1 MARQSQRARM
11 PAAPVACPAGTT
23 CIACSAG
30 RVAASVANA
39 ASRGSPSVGR
49 LHSQALQAAPTGR
62 PGWIRVARRGAFAY
76 TDAIAAAAVV
86 SFAAL
91 GHHRVPV

>member
-1 MARQSQRARM
+1 MARQS
-11 PAAPVACPAGTT
+11 P
-23 CIACSAG
+23 
-30 RVAASVANA
+30 
-39 ASRGSPSVGR
+39 SRGSLSVGR
-49 LHSQALQAAPTGR
+49 LPSQALQAAATGR

>member
-1 MARQSQRARM
+1 MARQSHRACM
-11 PAAPVACPAGTT
+11 PAVPVVCPAGTT

-30 RVAASVANA
+30 GVAASVANA
-39 ASRGSPSVGR
+39 PSRGTCR
-49 LHSQALQAAPTGR
+49 WR

-76 TDAIAAAAVV
+76 PDAIAAAAVV
-86 SFAAL
+86 SSADL

>member
-1 MARQSQRARM
+1 MARQS
-11 PAAPVACPAGTT
+11 P
-23 CIACSAG
+23 
-30 RVAASVANA
+30 
-39 ASRGSPSVGR
+39 SRGSLSVSR
-49 LHSQALQAAPTGR
+49 LHSQALQAAATGR

-76 TDAIAAAAVV
+76 TDAIAAAVV